1 MAVLSV
7 VFCRF
12 RKISFI
18 EAPCSS
24 FYENCI
30 RSSSRSLSLNEASW
44 FGGLK
49 PSRKRLESALCIWS
63 TNFDL
68 FIDLTRFE
76 FSVEVVKL
84 VCTRALCGL
93 FDLLLSYL
101 ILLLLLLD
109 VRFSLLLELPAVNCA
124 IWVCWD
130 IDSTELAAYVFR
142 FGTSLLF

>member
-7 VFCRF
+7 VFYRF

-18 EAPCSS
+18 EALCNS
-24 FYENCI
+24 FWENCM
-30 RSSSRSLSLNEASW
+30 RSSSRILSLNEASW
-44 FGGLK
+44 LGGLK
-49 PSRKRLESALCIWS
+49 PSRNRLESALYMWS

-84 VCTRALCGL
+84 VCTRALWGL
-93 FDLLLSYL
+93 LDLLLSYL
-101 ILLLLLLD
+101 IYRLLLFD
-109 VRFSLLLELPAVNCA
+109 VIFSLLRELPAVNCA

-130 IDSTELAAYVFR
+130 IDSAEPTVYVFK